1 MFLSAPFR
9 ELEPYGAGWSH
20 MVVVHMAP
28 VAVREK
34 GTWEEINDSGWDE
47 PDLDSYIPV
56 PARGWGS

>member
-1 MFLSAPFR
+1 
-9 ELEPYGAGWSH
+9 

-34 GTWEEINDSGWDE
+34 GTWEEINGSGWDE